1 MVHQI
6 REQLDVKK
14 NGNNSKSKA
23 ETDLLICA
31 GPPGVPGSQG
41 AAGPTGPR
49 GNTGPPGEYG
59 SIQAL
64 HVLHDKWPMH

>member
-1 MVHQI
+1 MRDRQDQEETMVLQV

-14 NGNNSKSKA
+14 NDSKGKA

-31 GPPGVPGSQG
+31 GPPGAPGPQG

-49 GNTGPPGEYG
+49 GNTGPPGE
-59 SIQAL
+59 
-64 HVLHDKWPMH
+64 

>member
-1 MVHQI
+1 MVLQV

-31 GPPGVPGSQG
+31 GPPGVPGPQG

-49 GNTGPPGEYG
+49 GNTGPPGE
-59 SIQAL
+59 
-64 HVLHDKWPMH
+64 